1 MATTAVKHIANAKTA
16 NNIVT
21 ASANDKGVIVN
32 AYPSN
37 KEYAW
42 ILLTQQKIV
51 IDGGWVR
58 ESVRTTLQRGTT
70 ALLEKWI
77 SSYANNAYQLPG
89 NIVVEEYLEDAIP
102 PAVAKDNL
110 RPDVTFEE
118 AIKGF
123 LKRAGADGPVLTK
136 DGKRIVR
143 FTKWD
148 PTGTIADV
156 TVQHDPLS

>member
-1 MATTAVKHIANAKTA
+1 MATTAVKNIATA
-16 NNIVT
+16 DNIVT
-21 ASANDKGVIVN
+21 ATANDKGVIVN

-37 KEYAW
+37 KEFAW
-42 ILLTQQKIV
+42 ILLSQKKIV
-51 IDGGWVR
+51 IDNGWVR

-70 ALLEKWI
+70 VLLEKWI
-77 SSYANNAYQLPG
+77 SSYAFNAYQLPG

-102 PAVAKDNL
+102 PAVAKVNL
-110 RPDVTFEE
+110 RDEVTFEE

-148 PTGTIADV
+148 PTGTVSDI
-156 TVQHDPLS
+156 TVQHDPAK

>member
-1 MATTAVKHIANAKTA
+1 MTTNA
-16 NNIVT
+16 NNIVMAT
-21 ASANDKGVIVN
+21 ANDKGVIVN

-37 KEYAW
+37 KEFAW
-42 ILLTQQKIV
+42 ILLTQKKIV

-77 SSYANNAYQLPG
+77 SSYSNNAYQLPG

-102 PAVAKDNL
+102 PAVAKVHL
-110 RPDVTFEE
+110 RDDVTFEE
-118 AIKGF
+118 AIKGY
-123 LKRAGADGPVLTK
+123 LKRAGADGQFLTK

-148 PTGTIADV
+148 PTGTIADQ
-156 TVQHDPLS
+156 TIQHDPLS

>member
-1 MATTAVKHIANAKTA
+1 MATTAVKNIATA
-16 NNIVT
+16 DNIVT
-21 ASANDKGVIVN
+21 ATANDKGVIVN

-37 KEYAW
+37 KEFAW
-42 ILLTQQKIV
+42 ILLSQKKIV
-51 IDGGWVR
+51 IDNGWVR

-70 ALLEKWI
+70 VLLEKWI
-77 SSYANNAYQLPG
+77 SSYAFNAYQLPG

-102 PAVAKDNL
+102 PAVAKANL
-110 RPDVTFEE
+110 RDDVTFEE

-148 PTGTIADV
+148 PTGTVSDI
-156 TVQHDPLS
+156 TVQHDPAK

>member
-1 MATTAVKHIANAKTA
+1 MATSAVKTA

-21 ASANDKGVIVN
+21 ATANDKGVIVN

-37 KEYAW
+37 KEFAW

-51 IDGGWVR
+51 VDGGWVR

-102 PAVAKDNL
+102 PAVAKAHL
-110 RPDVTFEE
+110 RSDVTFEE

-123 LKRAGADGPVLTK
+123 LKRAGADGAVLTK

-148 PTGTIADV
+148 PTGTISDI
-156 TVQHDPLS
+156 TIQHDPLS